1 MNMEKTHP
9 GITEDFDAGI
19 ISLRRTNKP
28 FSASAIDLTLEQTQN
43 KDAANSATGIYYNYI
58 P

>member
-1 MNMEKTHP
+1 MQMEETHP

-43 KDAANSATGIYYNYI
+43 KDAANSATGIHKYI
-58 P
+58 